1 MRLNSDHR
9 KALRAHLAAWIEHH
23 PDLQRAAHVEQTTRT
38 EAGQA
43 IHDAVLARLPAAEGD
58 ILLRH
63 HVGTLARRAALKRT
77 PPGELHAGDCQVDHR
92 GARAVVIHLPAPV
105 VVPNSTHDIIAYSA
119 MRGADVVEL
128 TPPSAAVRD
137 ALAYCMAAVLDAEA
151 LRRQMQE
158 PFHRVIDGATTLAA
172 VLKVWPEADNAPG
185 LVAPEK
191 RGELVPAAL
200 YATMQAIRGEIEP
213 MQAGE

>member
-63 HVGTLARRAALKRT
+63 HVGTLMRHSRLKRKS
-77 PPGELHAGDCQVDHR
+77 PEELRAGDCQVGNHD
-92 GARAVVIHLPAPV
+92 ARALAINLPAAV
-105 VVPNSTHDIIAYSA
+105 VMPNSTHDIFAYSA
-119 MRGADVVEL
+119 MRGEDVKRL
-128 TPPSAAVRD
+128 TPPAEAVR
-137 ALAYCMAAVLDAEA
+137 ATLAHYMAAVLDAEA
-151 LRRQMQE
+151 LRQQMQE

-200 YATMQAIRGEIEP
+200 YATMRAIRHEIEP